1 MACSLALALILQ
13 DHYSPDFPPPFEAPS
28 VQWSCPLHSLDG
40 LPTELQFR
48 KVPALA
54 HFFLSPSPFPC
65 SLSSQLLASPDPV
78 RKYPVG
84 ISDYKEIVQ
93 DGYFYWDRTLFLK
106 EFYDDVGEVAPSLHS
121 TLPIVLPPFLTPQT
135 VLILR

>member
-48 KVPALA
+48 KVSFSRISFCRPL
-54 HFFLSPSPFPC
+54 PFPV
-65 SLSSQLLASPDPV
+65 LSSQLPTSPDPV

-84 ISDYKEIVQ
+84 VSDYQKIVQ

-106 EFYDDVGEVAPSLHS
+106 EFYDDVGEVEFSSFSHPSLPHR
-121 TLPIVLPPFLTPQT
+121 PF
-135 VLILR
+135 